1 MVDKL
6 REIINLILLKQGKSK
21 LENID
26 LKDNLK
32 SDIGLDSLDLAELTV
47 RLEEEFGVDVFEDGI
62 VETVEEILTKLSKK

>member
-6 REIINLILLKQGKSK
+6 REIINLILVKQGKSE

>member
-6 REIINLILLKQGKSK
+6 REIINLILLKQGRTE
-21 LENID
+21 LEKID
-26 LKDNLK
+26 LTDNLR

-47 RLEEEFGVDVFEDGI
+47 RLEEECGVDVFEDGL